1 MENFFQ
7 CIIDLASHVAT
18 CSDMFLYAV
27 LKREVILE
35 SWLAVSAQVR
45 HHRIEVIFARQIVW
59 QVLRTT

>member
-7 CIIDLASHVAT
+7 CIIDLASYVAT
-18 CSDMFLYAV
+18 CSDMFLHAV

-35 SWLAVSAQVR
+35 SWLAVSQVR

>member
-1 MENFFQ
+1 
-7 CIIDLASHVAT
+7 
-18 CSDMFLYAV
+18 MFLYAV